1 MNDDFQLLSHYD
13 RTTWPEWGSAPR
25 GPLIDC
31 DMAHKGELL
40 DTVIGPDPSTGKS
53 RVYYVLRCELCIL
66 THIFPL
72 PDPDALAAYYT
83 DQFYQMDHI
92 DYVVRYE
99 YDRMWWETCVHGPIL
114 EQCLEELG
122 EAVPD
127 PVRFLEIGAG
137 PGIALDVAKQ
147 RFGWETNGMEPNH
160 DLCLNLDRRG
170 HDPIFG
176 TLEDHMARRA
186 IYPDVKADMWDIL
199 YLYEVLEHQPNP
211 ESFLLDC
218 YELLNPGGL
227 IVVVV
232 PNDYAP
238 YQLQAIKQLG
248 LGSYWL
254 APPQHLNYFTPKTLQ
269 LVLRRA
275 GFSLVD
281 LRGTYPIDQHLLR
294 GQNYIGN
301 YTLGR
306 QLHQQRMAEELAVVA
321 AGDWLQREQQYRDQ
335 MRHRIGREIVAIG
348 RKPVRS

>member
-13 RTTWPEWGSAPR
+13 LTTWPEWGSAPR
-25 GPLIDC
+25 GPLIEC

-40 DTVIGPDPSTGKS
+40 DTVIGPDPSTGKP
-53 RVYYVLRCELCIL
+53 RIYHIVRCELCII
-66 THIFPL
+66 THVWPL
-72 PDPDALAAYYT
+72 PSPEVLATYYAE
-83 DQFYQMDHI
+83 QFYQVDKT
-92 DYVVRYE
+92 DYVDRYE
-99 YDRMWWETCVHGPIL
+99 QDRPWWEQCVHGPIL
-114 EQCLEELG
+114 EQCLEELQVP
-122 EAVPD
+122 VPD

-160 DLCLNLDRRG
+160 DLCLHLDRRG

-186 IYPDVKADMWDIL
+186 KSPEVAAETWDIL

-211 ESFLLDC
+211 EDFLLCCWD
-218 YELLNPGGL
+218 LLQPGGL
-227 IVVVV
+227 IAVTV
-232 PNDYAP
+232 PNDYSP
-238 YQLQAIKQLG
+238 CQIQARRNLG
-248 LGSYWL
+248 LPPYWI

-281 LRGTYPIDQHLLR
+281 LRGTYPIDQHLIH

-301 YTLGR
+301 DTLGR
-306 QLHQQRMAEELAVVA
+306 QLHQQRMTEELLMVQS
-321 AGDWLQREQQYRDQ
+321 GTWLQLEQQYRDQ
-335 MRHRIGREIVAIG
+335 MQRRIGREIVAIG
-348 RKPVRS
+348 RKPR